1 MKAKLHYFFKL
12 KGTQNKENEDIKYSS
27 PIPFCPTYLLWA
39 MKIFGYKLQLFYLK
53 FYWSSSKESLVTFT
67 CPSKILWYEMFHE
80 FLPRFV
86 CLQQLC
92 IQPNPFCWVMALDGT
107 SCKRM
112 PDFQFFFS
120 VKVLMTWNFFCLFR
134 LIGVFQIRNTW
145 FKHLASS
152 LCTFFCALKV
162 QLGGW
167 SAKC

>member
-1 MKAKLHYFFKL
+1 MLQWALKLKLAFPFEKNMKAKLHYFFKL
-12 KGTQNKENEDIKYSS
+12 KGTQDKENEDIKYSS

-80 FLPRFV
+80 FLLRFV

-92 IQPNPFCWVMALDGT
+92 IQPNPFCWVMALHGT

-112 PDFQFFFS
+112 PDFRFFF
-120 VKVLMTWNFFCLFR
+120 FFLLKCSWHE
-134 LIGVFQIRNTW
+134 I
-145 FKHLASS
+145 
-152 LCTFFCALKV
+152 FFAF
-162 QLGGW
+162 LGW
-167 SAKC
+167 